1 MTPLAR
7 HHSIFFLIMRR
18 LRAPLLA
25 LIVIFAISILG
36 LTLAP
41 GAPDATGRPTSLSFF
56 HAFYFVSY
64 TATTIGFG
72 EIPESFSDQQ
82 RLWVIV
88 CIYMSVA
95 GWAYTLSRVFA
106 LLSDR
111 NLQQAI
117 STQRFLRAVNRLG
130 EPFYLV
136 CGYGETGRLVVDA
149 LDRLRYR
156 VVVVDSDERA
166 LGESELQ
173 AYAAD
178 VPALCADAGNPEI
191 LKFAGLT
198 HPRCVGVL
206 ALTNDDNANLAIA
219 IAARLL
225 APRLPV
231 LCRAETRETAVNM
244 ASFSTRHVI
253 NPFEKFSEY
262 LALALRNPA
271 AWQLLIWLTGLPGTT
286 VDRHRAPPH
295 GAWVVCGHGRF
306 GRLMV
311 EAMEG
316 ARIPVTIIDLA
327 ARRDFDHPWVRGD
340 GTGAQALQQA
350 NIMRA
355 AGIIASTH
363 NDVDNL
369 SVAVTARELNPDLFV
384 IVRQNQ
390 AVNHALF
397 DAFDSDVTM
406 VPSKIIAHECL
417 AVLTTPLMVPFLEA
431 MKGRDEPWCATLLER
446 MTECHGWAVPSVWSV
461 RIDLSQTPALYLRLM
476 QGASMELGTLLR
488 PPHDHTQPLACEVL
502 YLSRD
507 DGDDI
512 LMPDRDTRIRAGD
525 ELLLVGTPAA
535 RNDLGF
541 TLGNEFALHYVLT
554 GEELARGWIW
564 RYLTRPR
571 KTITAATRR
580 DPVSP
585 DRPPV

>member
-1 MTPLAR
+1 
-7 HHSIFFLIMRR
+7 MRR
-18 LRAPLLA
+18 LRAPLVA
-25 LIVIFAISILG
+25 LIIIFAISVLG

-41 GAPDATGRPTSLSFF
+41 GLPDAAGNSSHLSFF

-72 EIPESFSDQQ
+72 EIPATFSEQQ

-95 GWAYTLSRVFA
+95 GWAYTLSRLFA
-106 LLSDR
+106 LFSDR
-111 NLQQAI
+111 NLQQAV
-117 STQRFLRAVNRLG
+117 STQRFLSAVNRLG

-136 CGYGETGRLVVDA
+136 CGYGETGRLIVDA

-156 VVVVDSDERA
+156 VVVLELDERA
-166 LGESELQ
+166 MGESELQ

-178 VPALCADAGNPEI
+178 VPALRADAGNPEI

-198 HPRCVGVL
+198 HPRCIGVL

-225 APRLPV
+225 APRLPI
-231 LCRAETRETAVNM
+231 LCRAETRETAANM
-244 ASFSTRHVI
+244 ASFGTRHII

-262 LALALRNPA
+262 LALALRSPA

-286 VDRHRAPPH
+286 IERHRDPPR

-316 ARIPVTIIDLA
+316 ARTPVTIIDLA
-327 ARRDFDHPWVRGD
+327 ARRDFDHPWVQGD
-340 GTGAQALQQA
+340 GTGAEALQQA
-350 NIMRA
+350 DIEHA
-355 AGIIASTH
+355 VGIVASTH

-369 SVAVTARELNPDLFV
+369 SIAVTARELNPNLFV

-390 AVNHALF
+390 AINHALF
-397 DAFDSDVTM
+397 DAFDSDITM

-417 AVLTTPLMVPFLEA
+417 AVLTTPLLVPFLDA
-431 MKGRDEPWCATLLER
+431 MKRRDEAWCATLLER
-446 MTECHGWAVPSVWSV
+446 LTGRYGWTVPTVWSV
-461 RIDLSQTPALYLRLM
+461 RINLSQAPALYRRLM
-476 QGASMELGTLLR
+476 QGATIELGTLLMA
-488 PPHDHTQPLACEVL
+488 PHDNTQALACEVL
-502 YLSRD
+502 YLNRD
-507 DGDDI
+507 DDDNV
-512 LMPDRDTRIRAGD
+512 LMPETGTEVRAGD
-525 ELLLVGTPAA
+525 ELLLVGIQTA
-535 RNDLGF
+535 RRDLGF
-541 TLGNEFALHYVLT
+541 TFSNEFALHYVLT
-554 GEELARGWIW
+554 GEELPRGWIW

-571 KTITAATRR
+571 VHSAPAEQGDT
-580 DPVSP
+580 VSP
-585 DRPPV
+585 DRPQA

>member
-7 HHSIFFLIMRR
+7 HHSVFFLIMRR
-18 LRAPLLA
+18 LRAPLVT
-25 LIVIFAISILG
+25 LIVIFAVSTLG

-41 GAPDATGRPTSLSFF
+41 GVPDASGRPSYLSFF

-72 EIPESFSDQQ
+72 EIPETFSEQQ
-82 RLWVIV
+82 RLWVIIS
-88 CIYMSVA
+88 IYMSVA

-117 STQRFLRAVNRLG
+117 STQRFLGAVNQLG

-149 LDRLRYR
+149 LDQLRYR
-156 VVVVDSDERA
+156 VVVVDSDEIA
-166 LGESELQ
+166 IGESELQ

-178 VPALCADAGNPEI
+178 VPTLRADAGNPEI

-198 HPRCVGVL
+198 HPCCAGVL

-225 APRLPV
+225 APDLPI
-231 LCRAETRETAVNM
+231 LCRAESRETAANM
-244 ASFSTRHVI
+244 ASFGTRHII
-253 NPFEKFSEY
+253 NPFEKFSQH

-286 VDRHRAPPH
+286 VEQHRPPPQ
-295 GAWVVCGHGRF
+295 GAWLVCGHGRF

-316 ARIPVTIIDLA
+316 AHIPVTIIDRA
-327 ARRDFDHPWVRGD
+327 VRRDFDHPWVQGD
-340 GTGAQALQQA
+340 GTGAQALLQA
-350 NIMRA
+350 NVMHA
-355 AGIIASTH
+355 AGVIASTH

-369 SVAVTARELNPDLFV
+369 SIAVTARELNPKLFV
-384 IVRQNQ
+384 VVRQNQ
-390 AVNHALF
+390 TVNHALF
-397 DAFDSDVTM
+397 DAFDSDLTM
-406 VPSKIIAHECL
+406 VPSEIIAHECL
-417 AVLTTPLMVPFLEA
+417 AVLTTPLLVPFLEA
-431 MKGRDEPWCATLLER
+431 MKARDETWCATLLER
-446 MTECHGWAVPSVWSV
+446 LTKRYGWAVPTVWSV
-461 RIDLSQTPALYLRLM
+461 RVDPQQTPALHGHLM
-476 QGASMELGTLLR
+476 QGTSMDLDMLLR
-488 PPHDHTQPLACEVL
+488 SPHDNTQPLACEVL

-507 DGDDI
+507 GETV
-512 LMPDRDTRIRAGD
+512 LLPDHDTHLRPGD
-525 ELLLVGTPAA
+525 ELLLLGNPAA
-535 RNDLGF
+535 RGDLRF
-541 TLGNEFALHYVLT
+541 IFGNESALHYVLT

-564 RYLTRPR
+564 RHLTHPR
-571 KTITAATRR
+571 KPATSAAPHDIETT
-580 DPVSP
+580 SK
-585 DRPPV
+585 